1 MEVDPRGR
9 VIGALSYVG
18 CELCSIMFYHFSD
31 IFEEEKALATFENKC
46 CWNCIDNE
54 YLKMLCYKY
63 NIAHCIFYWHD
74 AAW

>member
-18 CELCSIMFYHFSD
+18 CERCSIMFYHFSD

-46 CWNCIDNE
+46 C
-54 YLKMLCYKY
+54 
-63 NIAHCIFYWHD
+63 
-74 AAW
+74 

>member
-1 MEVDPRGR
+1 VTGYDLIRLILNKISFEVDPRGR

-46 CWNCIDNE
+46 C
-54 YLKMLCYKY
+54 
-63 NIAHCIFYWHD
+63 
-74 AAW
+74 